1 MFVSSKNITKIN
13 LNEAN
18 HEIEKIDQIY
28 LLRFEKLLVEYL
40 KNYNHTSTFEDIS
53 FKMIC
58 EDNQIICP
66 LTIEKKSINENILN
80 FYDQP
85 FEFFFKGKIGKK
97 VETKLLIYLS
107 EIITKND
114 ITKINMKVKQD
125 LNNNIDFEKNKS
137 YSNLVSVYKERFVN
151 IKNENKQIMKGFSA
165 GLRNELKKNYE
176 GTEYIIINKD
186 NYKKNEILKMM
197 YLHEK
202 ISKKKTRTKES
213 WIINEKMILENKAF
227 LIKCL
232 LNGECI
238 SYNLF
243 FHNSLVTTWFSSC
256 SIREHF
262 KNVRNLSS
270 TVVWMAMKYVKD
282 SHNCSYFNLG
292 AETIF
297 SREPLSDKEKNIE
310 FFKGK
315 FRGTGET
322 YFLYDLLPTKL
333 FCM

>member
-1 MFVSSKNITKIN
+1 MFVSRKNITKIN

-28 LLRFEKLLVEYL
+28 VLRFEKLLVEYL
-40 KNYNHTSTFEDIS
+40 KNYNHTSIFEEIS
-53 FKMIC
+53 FKMIS
-58 EDNQIICP
+58 EGNLIICP
-66 LTIEKKSINENILN
+66 LTIEKKSINEKILN
-80 FYDQP
+80 FYGQP
-85 FEFFFKGKIGKK
+85 FEFFFKKKIDKK
-97 VETKLLIYLS
+97 VENKLLIYLS
-107 EIITKND
+107 EIILKND
-114 ITKINMKVKQD
+114 ITKINMRVKQD
-125 LNNNIDFEKNKS
+125 LKDTIDFEKYKS
-137 YSNLVSVYKERFVN
+137 YSNLISVNKERFVN
-151 IKNENKQIMKGFSA
+151 IINENKKIMKGFSA
-165 GLRNELKKNYE
+165 GLRNELKKSYDD
-176 GTEYIIINKD
+176 TEYIIINKD

-202 ISKKKTRTKES
+202 ISKRKTRTKES
-213 WIINEKMILENKAF
+213 WIINEKMILEKKAF

-243 FHNSLVTTWFSSC
+243 FHNSIVATWFSSC
-256 SIREHF
+256 TIREHF
-262 KNVRNLSS
+262 KYVRNLSS
-270 TVVWMAMKYVKD
+270 TVVWLAMKYVKD
-282 SHNCSYFNLG
+282 THNCSYFNLG

-315 FRGTGET
+315 FRGTGDT
-322 YFLYDLLPTKL
+322 YFFFDLLPTKL